1 MRVRAIAFSVREN
14 ARTMA
19 RMIRRVI
26 AVAVTVLALLG
37 AIRLGSLAR
46 HR

>member
-1 MRVRAIAFSVREN
+1 
-14 ARTMA
+14 MA

-37 AIRLGSLAR
+37 AIRLFLAR